1 MNNQLS
7 DKIGNPKVITVALS
21 LIIFILLAII
31 IFRKPEPVIETTDL
45 TLYQDSLKTIKQE
58 KEQIKGAIILIQ
70 NERDSLKVLTYMTQT
85 KYVKIYKF
93 IAVAPIN
100 DLDSIIRAAIKE

>member
-1 MNNQLS
+1 MKVFDTIFSPKGRTLILS
-7 DKIGNPKVITVALS
+7 G
-21 LIIFILLAII
+21 IIFIFLAII
-31 IFRKPEPVIETTDL
+31 ILRKSPEPVQTTDL

-58 KEQIKGAIILIQ
+58 KEQIKGAIIIIQ

-93 IAVAPIN
+93 IAIAPID
-100 DLDSIIRAAIKE
+100 DLDSIIRAAIK